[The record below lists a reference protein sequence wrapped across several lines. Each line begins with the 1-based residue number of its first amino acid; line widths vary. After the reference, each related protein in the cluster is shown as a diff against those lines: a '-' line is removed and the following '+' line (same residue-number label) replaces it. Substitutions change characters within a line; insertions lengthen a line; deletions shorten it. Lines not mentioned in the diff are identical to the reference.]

1 MMVSWS
7 RLTRR
12 ARLGVVL
19 LAGFLVVAVI
29 GPFLVGNPTELV
41 GVPLQPPSW
50 QHWLGTTGQGQ
61 DVLAQTVVG
70 ARSSLVIGFGVG
82 LTVVAIGALI
92 GTTAGYAGGW
102 VDDGLVMFINVF
114 LVMPGLPLIVV
125 LAAHLPPSPT
135 TVAFV
140 LVVTGWAWGARV
152 FRSQAMSLRDRDF
165 VTAAKVGGESSLR
178 IVVVEI
184 LPNMLPLLAS
194 AFIGAT
200 VYAIGAQV
208 GLEFLGLGDV
218 ERVTW
223 GTNLYWAANDAAL
236 LTGSW
241 WTFVPTGASVALVGF
256 SLALVNGAIDEI
268 GNPRLRVEDHFVRET
283 KRSRQRVGGAT
294 PVLRRPRPEVR

>member
-1 MMVSWS
+1 MTLSWD
-7 RLTRR
+7 RLSGR
-12 ARLGVVL
+12 ARFGFVL
-19 LAGFLVVAVI
+19 LAGFVLVAMLGPLFVGDPTEMVAV
-29 GPFLVGNPTELV
+29 
-41 GVPLQPPSW
+41 PLEPPSW
-50 QHWLGTTGQGQ
+50 AHWLGTTGQGQ
-61 DVLAQTVVG
+61 DVLAQTICG
-70 ARSSLVIGFGVG
+70 ARTSLVIGFGVG
-82 LTVVAIGALI
+82 MTVVAIGAMI

-102 VDDGLVMFINVF
+102 VDDALVMLINVF

-125 LAAHLPPSPT
+125 LAAHLPPSPG
-135 TVAFV
+135 TVALV

-152 FRSQAMSLRDRDF
+152 FRSQALSLRDRDF

-178 IVVVEI
+178 IVLVEM

-200 VYAIGAQV
+200 IYAIAAQV

-218 ERVTW
+218 EKVTW

-256 SLALVNGAIDEI
+256 SLALVNGAIDEL
-268 GNPRLRVEDHFVRET
+268 GNPRLRIEKTAAGAGRI
-283 KRSRQRVGGAT
+283 GAAT
-294 PVLRRPRPEVR
+294 PVLRRPRPEVRP